1 LRLDGDWYE
10 STMDALT
17 YLYPKLAIGG
27 YVIIDDYWAVQGC
40 RDAIQDYRL
49 ANQIQE
55 SIIHIDGA
63 AVYWC
68 RLN

>member
-1 LRLDGDWYE
+1 
-10 STMDALT
+10 LT